1 MEGGLR
7 RRRIEMAANKAKDEN
22 HDDEPMY
29 VTLEYDDG
37 TEVETEV
44 MGIFEV
50 DGQEY
55 IALIPDDGTDD
66 VYLYGYADTGD
77 DEFELIDIESDDEF
91 EKVVKEFDVLVA
103 EVGEDD

>member
-1 MEGGLR
+1 MTS
-7 RRRIEMAANKAKDEN
+7 KAKDDFV
-22 HDDEPMY
+22 DDEPMI

-50 DGQEY
+50 DGNEY

-66 VYLYGYADTGD
+66 VFLYGYAELGD
-77 DEFELIDIESDDEF
+77 DEFELIDIEDEEEF
-91 EKVVKEFDVLVA
+91 EKVVKVFDDLMDAA
-103 EVGEDD
+103 EED

>member
-1 MEGGLR
+1 
-7 RRRIEMAANKAKDEN
+7 MAANKAKDEN

-50 DGQEY
+50 EGKEY

-66 VYLYGYADTGD
+66 VYLYGYADTGE
-77 DEFELIDIESDDEF
+77 DEFELIDIEDDEEF
-91 EKVVKEFDVLVA
+91 DKVVEEFDALVA
-103 EVGEDD
+103 ESDEDE